1 MVVNAFVA
9 AIGVERTAVPLLAET
24 SFALTGATVLA
35 TFVLAF
41 GLTKAVAN
49 LLAGTLA
56 DRVGRRRLLLFG
68 WALAIPVPV
77 LLLAA
82 QSWAWVIAANP
93 LLGLSQGLTW
103 STTVVMKIALAA
115 FAADVLAVEHGP
127 EQESCQTGSDDDPF

>member
-82 QSWAWVIAANP
+82 QSWAWVIAANL

-103 STTVVMKIALAA
+103 STTVVMKIDLVGPRRRGRALGLNEAA
-115 FAADVLAVEHGP
+115 G
-127 EQESCQTGSDDDPF
+127 

>member
-82 QSWAWVIAANP
+82 QSWAWVIAANL

-103 STTVVMKIALAA
+103 STTVVMKIARG
-115 FAADVLAVEHGP
+115 FAADALAVEHGP

>member
-82 QSWAWVIAANP
+82 QS
-93 LLGLSQGLTW
+93 
-103 STTVVMKIALAA
+103 
-115 FAADVLAVEHGP
+115 
-127 EQESCQTGSDDDPF
+127 